1 MKKYIAVPAA
11 LAALGVAAAPAAA
24 RVQPLGLQQAKQAA
38 RNAGWNFPTPGGTD
52 GVKVTWSSRWSAWRI
67 DFGVEADGRKT
78 SRTWDSCKTI
88 SDYTYDCLGGWDY
101 STDDTWAMGTVSV
114 FKSSRTGRISTR
126 TGNDISTFGG

>member
-1 MKKYIAVPAA
+1 MKKYLAVPAA

-38 RNAGWNFPTPGGTD
+38 RSAGWSFPTPGGTD
-52 GVKVTWSSRWSAWRI
+52 SVKVTWSNRWSAWRI
-67 DFGVEADGRKT
+67 DFGVEADGTKT

-101 STDDTWAMGTVSV
+101 PTDDTWAMGTVSV
-114 FKSSRTGRISTR
+114 FKSSRTGSIWTR